1 MLAPL
6 TPIAARALLSPSA
19 RVLLT
24 AALGEHSAASV
35 AALPWGHVHWPTLV
49 SLALH
54 ERAETHLTSLLQQ
67 APPGVVP
74 TDVLQAMAGIARVA
88 RFRSSELAAAAGVAV
103 DALAAAGITA
113 LWLKGAALAMQRP
126 EGFLVRGMGDLDL
139 LIDELAQPAAR
150 AALRMAGW
158 ADSGSGERY
167 EAHHHDA
174 PMRWRGGLRLELHT
188 GLFPPGHP
196 FTPCSV
202 NDWLTRAMAIRWEG
216 RDVLVLQ
223 PAWHLT
229 HASVHWAWSHEGE
242 VGTWQ
247 YVHDTCVLSESVR
260 ASDAGWASVQRA
272 SAELGAGAPVG
283 WALWFA
289 QMMGSLDSAAL
300 FTDERSGTA
309 GLLGGL
315 LEREWIVRA
324 WYSPSASPSV
334 KWSRFWWRRSMNG
347 LGSRQRAWPWRLGRI
362 VVPALTSSDSK
373 TGNIGQ
379 RPSVVMVRRWRRHL
393 ARVLGG

>member
-19 RVLLT
+19 RLLLT

-49 SLALH
+49 SLATH
-54 ERAETHLTSLLQQ
+54 ERAETHLSSLLQQ

-74 TDVLQAMAGIARVA
+74 ADVLQAMAGIARVA
-88 RFRSSELAAAAGVAV
+88 RFRSIELAAAAGVAV
-103 DALAAAGITA
+103 DALAAVGITA
-113 LWLKGAALAMQRP
+113 VWLKGAALAMQRP
-126 EGFLVRGMGDLDL
+126 EGFLIRGMGDLDL
-139 LIDELAQPAAR
+139 LLAESAQPAAR
-150 AALRMAGW
+150 TALRLAGW
-158 ADSGSGERY
+158 ADSGPDERY
-167 EAHHHDA
+167 EVHHHDA
-174 PMRWRGGLRLELHT
+174 PMTWRGGLRLELHT

-196 FTPCSV
+196 FASCSV
-202 NDWLTRAMAIRWEG
+202 DDWLARAMTIRWEG

-247 YVHDTCVLSESVR
+247 YVHDAYVLSESVR
-260 ASDAGWASVQRA
+260 ATGAEWATVQHA
-272 SAELGAGAPVG
+272 STQLGAEAPVG

-289 QMMGSLDSAAL
+289 KMMGSFDLPAILMDG
-300 FTDERSGTA
+300 RNGTG

-315 LEREWIVRA
+315 QEREWIVRA
-324 WYSPSASPSV
+324 WYSPAASPSV
-334 KWSRFWWRRSMNG
+334 KWSRFWWRRSMDG
-347 LGSRQRAWPWRLGRI
+347 LGDHQRAWPWRLGRMAA
-362 VVPALTSSDSK
+362 PASAASDSQD
-373 TGNIGQ
+373 GNIRQ
-379 RPSVVMVRRWRRHL
+379 RQLFVAVRRWRRHL
-393 ARVLGG
+393 ARVLSG

>member
-103 DALAAAGITA
+103 DALAAAG
-113 LWLKGAALAMQRP
+113 
-126 EGFLVRGMGDLDL
+126 
-139 LIDELAQPAAR
+139 
-150 AALRMAGW
+150 W
-158 ADSGSGERY
+158 ADSGPGERY

-362 VVPALTSSDSK
+362 VAPALTSSDSK

>member
-49 SLALH
+49 SLATY
-54 ERAETHLTSLLQQ
+54 ERAETHLTLLLQQ

-74 TDVLQAMAGIARVA
+74 ADVLQAMAGIARVA

-126 EGFLVRGMGDLDL
+126 EGFLLRGMGDLDL
-139 LIDELAQPAAR
+139 LIAESAQPAAR
-150 AALRMAGW
+150 AALRLAGW
-158 ADSGSGERY
+158 TDSGPGERY

-174 PMRWRGGLRLELHT
+174 PMSWRGGLRLELHT

-196 FTPCSV
+196 FAPCSV
-202 NDWLTRAMAIRWEG
+202 DDWLTRAMAIRWEG
-216 RDVLVLQ
+216 RDVLVLK

-247 YVHDTCVLSESVR
+247 YVHDMCVLRESVR
-260 ASDAGWASVQRA
+260 ATGAKWATVQQA
-272 SAELGAGAPVG
+272 SEQLGAGAPIG

-289 QMMGSLDSAAL
+289 TMMGSLDRQPL
-300 FTDERSGTA
+300 VTDARSGT
-309 GLLGGL
+309 GGL
-315 LEREWIVRA
+315 FGGLQEREWIVRA
-324 WYSPSASPSV
+324 WYSPAASPSV

-347 LGSRQRAWPWRLGRI
+347 LGDRQHAWPWRLGRLAA
-362 VVPALTSSDSK
+362 PALAASESGTS
-373 TGNIGQ
+373 NIAQQQPVG
-379 RPSVVMVRRWRRHL
+379 MVRRWRRHL
-393 ARVLGG
+393 ARVLSG